1 MIKIVDRLRAIRQA
15 TKWTQVQL
23 AEHLSVTQSTV
34 NRWFQGAEPEG
45 HRRDLIIA
53 LYNEVVNNGPKTSDG
68 DIVPLMGYIGAGAEI
83 EPDFEQTPPEGLDQ
97 IHVPFPLPD
106 EMVAF
111 EVRGD
116 SMLPVYKNG
125 HVVIVYKDQKRPL
138 EAFYGEEAAVR
149 TADGRRFIKTVMRGV
164 DGVNLMSWNAA
175 PIENVHLDWVGE
187 IFAVL
192 PRTSLKHVE
201 RKGGIQGRLR
211 VG

>member
-1 MIKIVDRLRAIRQA
+1 MIKIVDRLHAIRKA
-15 TKWTQVQL
+15 TGWTQVQL
-23 AEHLSVTQSTV
+23 AEHLKVTQSTV
-34 NRWFQGAEPEG
+34 NRWFSGSEPEG
-45 HRRDLIIA
+45 HRRDAIIS
-53 LYNEVVNNGPKTSDG
+53 LYDEVISNGPKGSDG

-83 EPDFEQTPPEGLDQ
+83 EPDFEQTPHEGLDQ

-125 HVVIVYKDQKRPL
+125 HVVIVYRDQKRPI
-138 EAFYGEEAAVR
+138 EAFFGEEAAVR
-149 TADGRRFIKTVMRGV
+149 TSDGRRFIKTIMRGTP
-164 DGVNLMSWNAA
+164 GVNLMSWNAA
-175 PIENVHLDWVGE
+175 PIENVHLDWIGE

-211 VG
+211 VS